1 MTDSRLES
9 ANVSRDDSDESPI
22 GTPPQSSPL
31 GQSVR
36 SARLLAIIASVF
48 GVLLTLSL
56 PFLPVEQ
63 DSATLTWPQNGS
75 TGSVEAPLVSYA
87 PLSLDVQI
95 PCSAVGALAD
105 RGGVLTSTAPAGAA
119 DAGKYGLV
127 ARVNPA
133 TPDGPA
139 GVEVQLRNKV
149 LLSSPLDQL
158 PADCALV
165 VSSDSTRTTAGFVG
179 VGEDA
184 PTVVDGDLR
193 PQMVGIFS
201 DLDGAVPDGLRVTA
215 QIDSRFS
222 STPSTIKFVAMV
234 VGALATILALV
245 ALHRLD
251 NVDGRR
257 ARRFLPTRWWSF
269 GAVDAVVLGTL
280 MLWHF
285 IGASTSDD
293 GYQFNMARTS
303 EAAGYMANYF
313 RWYGVPEAPFGSPYY
328 DVLAVLANITPASP
342 FVRLPALL
350 AGIVAWLVIS
360 REVAPRLGAA
370 VRGNRLA
377 LWTGGLVFLA
387 FWLPYNNGLRPEPI
401 VAVGVLLTWCSVER
415 AVATRRLLPAA
426 VAILVGAATLTA
438 GPSGLICFGALVAG
452 ARPILQIVIARAKTV
467 GYVAL
472 LAPLVASGTVIL
484 VAVFADQ
491 TLAAVME
498 MQHVHAIGPNVP
510 WFDEYLRYQ
519 YLLNISVDGSLSRR
533 FGVFAMV
540 LSIAVTVLVMLRKGG
555 RIPGTAAGPS
565 RRLIGITL
573 AAMGLMM
580 FTPTKW
586 THHFGIYAGLAGSLA
601 VLASVAVSTAVVRS
615 PRNRALFA
623 AAVLFLLAM
632 CFTSTNG
639 WWYVS
644 SYSVPWWDKPV
655 SIAGLGAGTI
665 LLGATLVMLL
675 IAAWCYFRE
684 PYTRADSVR
693 RRRLWAIPPL
703 TVAAAAMVLF
713 EVLSMAKGAVA
724 QYPAFSLARS
734 NVDAVTG
741 APCGLANDVLL
752 ETDPNASLLQ
762 PLSGDAATALAG
774 TGTVGFTPNG
784 VAGDLSADEESSDAG
799 VANSVKTDNTDQT
812 ASSNAAGTGG
822 GAGAVGVNGSAV
834 ALPFGLDPDRTPV
847 LGSDGSDGDA
857 SLTTGWYRLPNPDAD
872 AGAGDIVSIAA
883 AGRIHSVDADGVV
896 TYGQNLEVEYGTTQP
911 DGAVGVSGR
920 VTPIDIGPAPSWR
933 NLRVPLDSLPDDT
946 DVIRLVASDSD
957 SDPQQW
963 LAVTPPRVPRTQ
975 TLNDVIG
982 SDAPVMIDWAV
993 GLAFPCQR
1001 PFDHRAGV
1009 AEAPEYRILPDRP
1022 GAIMTSLWQDRYG
1035 GGPLGWI
1042 EMTRA
1047 SRTIPSY
1054 LRDDWDRDWGGVE
1067 QYSPL
1072 DPGAKTAEIDTTRIQ
1087 RSGLWNP
1094 APIITAY

>member
-1 MTDSRLES
+1 M
-9 ANVSRDDSDESPI
+9 SRDDSDESPI
-22 GTPPQSSPL
+22 GTSPQSSPRR
-31 GQSVR
+31 QSVR
-36 SARLLAIIASVF
+36 SARLLAVIASVF
-48 GVLLTLSL
+48 GILLTLSL

-63 DSATLTWPQNGS
+63 DSATLTWPQNGN

-87 PLSLDVQI
+87 PLSLDVRI
-95 PCSAVGALAD
+95 PCSAVGELAD
-105 RGGVLTSTAPAGAA
+105 SGGILTSTAPSGAA
-119 DAGKYGLV
+119 DAAKYGL
-127 ARVNPA
+127 AAKVNPA
-133 TPDGPA
+133 TADGPA
-139 GVEVQLRNKV
+139 GVEVLLRNRV

-158 PADCALV
+158 PAGCTLA
-165 VSSDSTRTTAGFVG
+165 VSSDSARTAAGFVTADQ
-179 VGEDA
+179 DA
-184 PTVVDGDLR
+184 PAVVDGDLR

-201 DLDGAVPDGLRVTA
+201 DLDGPVPDGLQVTA

-280 MLWHF
+280 VLWHF

-350 AGIVAWLVIS
+350 AGIVAWLLIS

-467 GYVAL
+467 GYAAL

-491 TLAAVME
+491 TLAAVLE

-540 LSIAVTVLVMLRKGG
+540 LCLAVTVLVMLRKGG

-684 PYTRADSVR
+684 PYTRTGSAR

-774 TGTVGFTPNG
+774 TGSVGFTPNG

-799 VANSVKTDNTDQT
+799 VANSVKTDNTEQT

-847 LGSDGSDGDA
+847 LGSDGSDGSDGDA
-857 SLTTGWYRLPNPDAD
+857 SLTTGWYRLPDAD
-872 AGAGDIVSIAA
+872 SDTGSGDIVSIAA
-883 AGRIHSVDADGVV
+883 AGRIRSVDADGVV
-896 TYGQNLEVEYGTTQP
+896 TYGQNLEVEYGTAQP
-911 DGAVGVSGR
+911 DGTVAAAGR

-933 NLRVPLDSLPDDT
+933 NLRVPLDSLPGNT

-982 SDAPVMIDWAV
+982 SEAPVMIDWAV

-1009 AEAPEYRILPDRP
+1009 AEVPEYRILPDRP

-1042 EMTRA
+1042 EMTQA

-1054 LRDDWDRDWGGVE
+1054 LKDDWDRDWGGVE

-1072 DPGAKTAEIDTTRIQ
+1072 DAGATAAEIDTTQTQ

>member
-1 MTDSRLES
+1 MSRE
-9 ANVSRDDSDESPI
+9 VSDEPPI
-22 GTPPQSSPL
+22 GTPPQSSPV

-36 SARLLAIIASVF
+36 STRLLAIIASVF

-63 DSATLTWPQNGS
+63 DSATLSWPQNGS
-75 TGSVEAPLVSYA
+75 TGSVEAPLVTYA

-95 PCSAVGALAD
+95 PCSAVGELAD
-105 RGGVLTSTAPAGAA
+105 GGGILTSTAPAGSA

-133 TPDGPA
+133 TPDDPA
-139 GVEVQLRNKV
+139 GVEVLLRNKV

-158 PADCALV
+158 PADCTLV
-165 VSSDSTRTTAGFVG
+165 VSSDSTRTTAGVVATG
-179 VGEDA
+179 QDA

-201 DLDGAVPDGLRVTA
+201 DLDGAAPDGLQVTA
-215 QIDSRFS
+215 EIDSRFS
-222 STPSTIKFVAMV
+222 STPSTLKFVAMV

-269 GAVDAVVLGTL
+269 GAVDAVVIGTL
-280 MLWHF
+280 VLWHF

-533 FGVFAMV
+533 FGVFVMV
-540 LSIAVTVLVMLRKGG
+540 LSLAVTVLVMLRKGG

-601 VLASVAVSTAVVRS
+601 ILASVAVSTAVVRS

-675 IAAWCYFRE
+675 IAAGCYFRE
-684 PYTRADSVR
+684 PYTRTDSVR

-774 TGTVGFTPNG
+774 SGTVGFTPNG

-799 VANSVKTDNTDQT
+799 VANSVKTDNTEQT

-857 SLTTGWYRLPNPDAD
+857 SLTTGWYRLPNPDSD
-872 AGAGDIVSIAA
+872 AGAGDIISVAA

-896 TYGQNLEVEYGTTQP
+896 TYGQNLEVEYGTTGP
-911 DGAVGVSGR
+911 DGTVAVAGR

-946 DVIRLVASDSD
+946 NVIRLVASDSD

-1001 PFDHRAGV
+1001 PFDHRTGV

-1087 RSGLWNP
+1087 RSGMWNP